1 MKAPLWLVCVA
12 LSLPLCAQGD
22 AAKGAGS
29 DAGNGSGSANGAGE
43 GVAAPRAAD
52 RTAADKPIRFSQFPV
67 ADEAPLDV
75 DKAVARAVEQI
86 LKMPEGD
93 GDQWPYEGVYREDR
107 GLLPVG
113 YRVGGTSIVC
123 LGLLAAKGYAQ
134 DEARKAAVSKGVGFV
149 LKTLDEPRMQLDFVG
164 GYDVRGWGHIY
175 ALQLFLSLAD
185 ARAVT
190 AAHAEAV
197 AKKTKWLVDAFCKSE
212 IPQAGGWNYSR
223 RAGYESPRNPA
234 STFMTAPALQALFH
248 AKASG
253 YAVDEGVLDRALA
266 SLERA
271 RSGPGAYGYGAPRRS
286 QNEVPEEKLT
296 MMDKVGSSA
305 SRAAL
310 VETTLMLAGR
320 GDAQRLRRAI
330 DWFFAH
336 WDDLAVRK
344 SAIGTHIPPYGIAPY
359 YFLFGHVYCAQAIEM
374 LPDGE
379 DKDTLRTKMRAFL
392 ARSIDY
398 DGTWNDRQFE
408 RSAGYGTAMA
418 ILALRMPHLPKP
430 APRSMELLKG
440 AGFDAKSPDFGK

>member
-1 MKAPLWLVCVA
+1 MKVRAWIAFVA
-12 LSLPLCAQGD
+12 LSLSLFAQEDQG
-22 AAKGAGS
+22 K
-29 DAGNGSGSANGAGE
+29 GSGKEGE
-43 GVAAPRAAD
+43 EGKPAPRVAD
-52 RTAADKPIRFSQFPV
+52 RTAADKPIRFAKFPV

-86 LKMPEGD
+86 LEMPEGD

-107 GLLPVG
+107 GQLPVG

-123 LGLLAAKGYAQ
+123 LGLFAAKGYAQ
-134 DEARKAAVSKGVGFV
+134 DAARKEAVAKGVGFV
-149 LKTLDEPRMQLDFVG
+149 LETLKDPRMQLDFVG
-164 GYDVRGWGHIY
+164 NYDVRGWGHIY
-175 ALQLFLSLAD
+175 ALQLFLSLRSGNSVPAM
-185 ARAVT
+185 
-190 AAHAEAV
+190 HAEAV
-197 AKKTKWLVDAFCKSE
+197 AQKTTWLVDALCKSE
-212 IPQAGGWNYSR
+212 IPTAGGWNYSR
-223 RAGYESPRNPA
+223 RAGYQNPRNPA

-253 YAVDEGVLDRALA
+253 YSIDEGVVDRALA
-266 SLERA
+266 ALERA
-271 RSGPGAYGYGAPRRS
+271 RSEPGAYGYGSPRTS
-286 QNEVPEEKLT
+286 QAEVPESKLS

-310 VETTLMLAGR
+310 IETTLLLAGR
-320 GDAQRLRRAI
+320 GDAERHRRAI

-344 SAIGTHIPPYGIAPY
+344 SAVGTHIPPYGIAPY
-359 YFLFGHVYCAQAIEM
+359 DFLFGHVYCAQAIEM

-379 DKDTLRTKMRAFL
+379 DKDALRTKMRAFL

-430 APRSMELLKG
+430 APRSMDLLKG
-440 AGFDAKSPDFGK
+440 PVLDSKPPGLGK

>member
-1 MKAPLWLVCVA
+1 MKASAWIACVA
-12 LSLPLCAQGD
+12 LSLPLCAQD
-22 AAKGAGS
+22 NQ
-29 DAGNGSGSANGAGE
+29 GNGSGKE
-43 GVAAPRAAD
+43 GSEGKPAPRAAD

-107 GLLPVG
+107 GLIPVG
-113 YRVGGTSIVC
+113 YRVGGTAIVC
-123 LGLLAAKGYAQ
+123 MGLLAAKGYAQ
-134 DEARKAAVSKGVGFV
+134 DDARKAAVDKGVAFV
-149 LKTLDEPRMQLDFVG
+149 LRTLDAPRMQLEFVG
-164 GYDVRGWGHIY
+164 NYDVRGWGHIY

-185 ARAVT
+185 ADAVPP
-190 AAHAEAV
+190 ARHDEV
-197 AKKTKWLVDAFCKSE
+197 AKKTEWLVDALCKSE

-223 RAGYESPRNPA
+223 RQGYQSPRNPA

-248 AKASG
+248 AKARG
-253 YAVDEGVLDRALA
+253 YAIDEGVVDRAIA
-266 SLERA
+266 ALERA
-271 RSGPGAYGYGAPRRS
+271 RSEPGAYGYGSPRTS
-286 QNEVPEEKLT
+286 QAEVPESKLS

-310 VETTLMLAGR
+310 VETTLLLAGR
-320 GDAQRLRRAI
+320 GDAERHRRAI

-344 SAIGTHIPPYGIAPY
+344 SATGTHIPPYGIAPY

-379 DKDTLRTKMRAFL
+379 DKEALRTKMRAFL

-418 ILALRMPHLPKP
+418 VLALRMPDLPKP
-430 APRSMELLKG
+430 APRANPTKKPAE
-440 AGFDAKSPDFGK
+440 AKK

>member
-1 MKAPLWLVCVA
+1 MKAIHVSSRWASIVAVCAA
-12 LSLPLCAQGD
+12 LSVPLAAQ
-22 AAKGAGS
+22 KR
-29 DAGNGSGSANGAGE
+29 
-43 GVAAPRAAD
+43 VAEQPKPKPTPRVAD
-52 RTAADKPIRFSQFPV
+52 RTEAHKPVGFSQFPV
-67 ADEAPLDV
+67 ADEAPLDA
-75 DKAVARAVEQI
+75 DAAIERAVAQL

-107 GLLPVG
+107 GMLPVG
-113 YRVGGTSIVC
+113 YRIGGTSIVC
-123 LGLLAAKGYAQ
+123 LSLFAAKGYSK
-134 DEARKAAVSKGVGFV
+134 DDARKQAVEKGVGFV

-164 GYDVRGWGHIY
+164 NYDVRGWGHIY

-185 ARAVT
+185 GNAIP
-190 AAHAEAV
+190 AAHDEAV
-197 AKKTKWLVDAFCKSE
+197 KAKTAWLVSALCKSE

-248 AKASG
+248 AKARG
-253 YAVDEGVLDRALA
+253 YAVDDGVLDRALA
-266 SLERA
+266 ALERA
-271 RSGPGAYGYGAPRRS
+271 RSEPGAYGYGAATKS
-286 QNEVPEEKLT
+286 QNEVPDEKLS

-310 VETTLMLAGR
+310 VETTLLLAGR
-320 GDAQRLRRAI
+320 GDATRHRRAI

-344 SAIGTHIPPYGIAPY
+344 SALGTHIPPYGIAPY
-359 YFLFGHVYCAQAIEM
+359 YFLFGHVYCAQAIEL
-374 LPDGE
+374 LPDGD
-379 DKDTLRTKMRAFL
+379 DKDALRTKMRAYL

-418 ILALRMPHLPKP
+418 VLALRMPWLPKP
-430 APRSMELLKG
+430 APRSLADMKKAEFERQLEGG
-440 AGFDAKSPDFGK
+440 AK